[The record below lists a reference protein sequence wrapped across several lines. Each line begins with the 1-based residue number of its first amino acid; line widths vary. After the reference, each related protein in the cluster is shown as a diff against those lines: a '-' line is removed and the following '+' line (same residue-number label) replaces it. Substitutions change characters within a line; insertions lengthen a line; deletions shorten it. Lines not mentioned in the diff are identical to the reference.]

1 MIAFDD
7 GGCIII
13 ANGLPAC
20 HVYKLPSLKE
30 TGQLSHLAWVVRSLE
45 QKLALLLNSHFS
57 VQISQFVFDGEMP
70 SKIVAAGHLNSDGIE
85 ESISAT
91 LLYSGKVKIIVIS
104 KTFFDFH
111 IYKYS

>member
-1 MIAFDD
+1 
-7 GGCIII
+7 
-13 ANGLPAC
+13 
-20 HVYKLPSLKE
+20 
-30 TGQLSHLAWVVRSLE
+30 
-45 QKLALLLNSHFS
+45 
-57 VQISQFVFDGEMP
+57 MP

>member
-1 MIAFDD
+1 
-7 GGCIII
+7 
-13 ANGLPAC
+13 
-20 HVYKLPSLKE
+20 
-30 TGQLSHLAWVVRSLE
+30 
-45 QKLALLLNSHFS
+45 
-57 VQISQFVFDGEMP
+57 MP

-111 IYKYS
+111 IYKYSYSWPYIKLSSKFESQRKLGS